1 MSSQQLQD
9 SFEKAVEEA
18 KVLPERPSNNDL
30 SELYGLYKQATVGDI
45 QNGESKGGI
54 RRVEPR

>member
-30 SELYGLYKQATVGDI
+30 SDLYGLYKQATVGDV
-45 QNGESKGGI
+45 QSGESVTCKRGNSQG
-54 RRVEPR
+54 

>member
-30 SELYGLYKQATVGDI
+30 SDLYGLYKQATVGDV
-45 QNGESKGGI
+45 QNGESVICKRGNSQG
-54 RRVEPR
+54 